1 MNLIKLLNWFD
12 LSNLHT
18 TQINETKLAKH
29 EREKKNHTKPA
40 HPNIE
45 RLPLNWVAMSMKLTI
60 LFGKYFKSSF
70 LFFDNKTLIIKT
82 CFLDSKIRL

>member
-1 MNLIKLLNWFD
+1 MMNLIKLLNWFD

-45 RLPLNWVAMSMKLTI
+45 SLPLN
-60 LFGKYFKSSF
+60 
-70 LFFDNKTLIIKT
+70 
-82 CFLDSKIRL
+82 